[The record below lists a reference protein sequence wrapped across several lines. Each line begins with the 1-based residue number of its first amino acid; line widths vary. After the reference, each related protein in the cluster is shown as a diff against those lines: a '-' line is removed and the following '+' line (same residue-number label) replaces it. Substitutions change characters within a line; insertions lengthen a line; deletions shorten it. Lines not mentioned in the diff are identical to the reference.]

1 LLLHQKTPYSEI
13 SSKYRLKPLRAP
25 AEIKGSKQEPSEKQM
40 NQLQR
45 HPSFFGLANRAAHWG
60 LRVVAGFN
68 RLYNVGFRF
77 AGRVI
82 IGNLRPV
89 ELWASNPE
97 KLDSWPRNA
106 VGAPLRNGGEG
117 ALTQFSNRPGTSKAI
132 NDQVCNR
139 VMCFR
144 HDHI

>member
-1 LLLHQKTPYSEI
+1 MKSTYLLFRVITANAAYW
-13 SSKYRLKPLRAP
+13 RLC
-25 AEIKGSKQEPSEKQM
+25 
-40 NQLQR
+40 
-45 HPSFFGLANRAAHWG
+45 
-60 LRVVAGFN
+60 VVAGFN
-68 RLYNVGFRF
+68 SLYNVGFRF

-89 ELWASNPE
+89 ELGTSNPE
-97 KLDSWPRNA
+97 ELDSWSWNA
-106 VGAPLRNGGEG
+106 VGTPLRNGGEG